1 MDLKFHLQKLVKQNV
16 PKGLGFVVLGPS
28 ILIQKNATYI
38 LYPLVVINLASK
50 LKLILTCLDTFVQTA
65 GPQKTNVL
73 VAKVSLARAR
83 ITSLLPMASM
93 PVLTPEPLALL
104 RSEDPVSI
112 KDSFGNTVREGEDGS
127 ELKAKLLD

>member
-1 MDLKFHLQKLVKQNV
+1 M
-16 PKGLGFVVLGPS
+16 VLGPS

-38 LYPLVVINLASK
+38 LYPPVVINLASK
-50 LKLILTCLDTFVQTA
+50 LMLIHTWLDTFVQIA

-73 VAKVSLARAR
+73 VVKVSLARAR

-104 RSEDPVSI
+104 RSLRKRRPATHRSPD
-112 KDSFGNTVREGEDGS
+112 R
-127 ELKAKLLD
+127 

>member
-38 LYPLVVINLASK
+38 LYPPVVINLASK
-50 LKLILTCLDTFVQTA
+50 LKLIHTCLDTFVQIA

-73 VAKVSLARAR
+73 VVKVS
-83 ITSLLPMASM
+83 
-93 PVLTPEPLALL
+93 
-104 RSEDPVSI
+104 
-112 KDSFGNTVREGEDGS
+112 
-127 ELKAKLLD
+127 

>member
-1 MDLKFHLQKLVKQNV
+1 M
-16 PKGLGFVVLGPS
+16 VLGPS

-73 VAKVSLARAR
+73 VVKVYLPRAR

-93 PVLTPEPLALL
+93 LVSTLEPLALL

-112 KDSFGNTVREGEDGS
+112 KDSFGSIVREGEDGS